1 MAVIVGTTDVTR
13 ATYTNRSGVLTS
25 PDTVVAWVKRPDGT
39 VTQAGV
45 TVTNVSTGI
54 RDIDVV
60 ISEAG
65 IWFLEITAA
74 GTITPLVVEK
84 RICAVESSV
93 G

>member
-1 MAVIVGTTDVTR
+1 MNVIVGTTDVTR

-39 VTQAGV
+39 VTQTGV

-60 ISEAG
+60 ISQSG
-65 IWFLEITAA
+65 IWFLEVTAA
-74 GTITPLVVEK
+74 GGISPLVAER
-84 RICAVESSV
+84 RICAVEPSV